1 MANNFAPEIRAL
13 IDNEL
18 ADQGA
23 IYSQD
28 FLNNISLYISKYLQ
42 NIQQMENRWN
52 IHFKWISVAL
62 DSESDLN
69 DYAKRYIAAKD
80 FIKNNDEIENI
91 LKQGYEIID
100 ILRENYIGEKIKYSV
115 GVSYKGKLY
124 EGTLNLQDILSIA
137 KIDIIWKSSID
148 NIFKLRLSGL
158 NKSTLIEKL
167 STPPYDGGSTL
178 YSSIR
183 DYSKNK
189 KWNEGN
195 LYEAYKLYKIEQ
207 GSNRIPPAKFVAEHF
222 EELLAQVRSN
232 TTSFVKGGDILDE
245 SVKFFGR
252 SMPSLA
258 SLKTI
263 KTTLTSFNEII
274 TQTNMNNIK
283 SGLKLLFDRDATLD
297 GIDLDLKNMTEEE
310 VEKVVSILKSASKI

>member
-1 MANNFAPEIRAL
+1 MASNFAPEIRAL

-42 NIQQMENRWN
+42 SIQQMENRWN

-62 DSESDLN
+62 DSESNLN

-80 FIKNNDEIENI
+80 FIKNNNEIESI

-115 GVSYKGKLY
+115 GVSYRGKLY

-167 STPPYDGGSTL
+167 STPYDGGSTL

>member
-1 MANNFAPEIRAL
+1 MAESFAPEIRTL
-13 IDNEL
+13 VNNEL
-18 ADQGA
+18 ANQGKD
-23 IYSQD
+23 YSRD
-28 FLNNISLYISKYLQ
+28 FLDNISLYISKYLQ
-42 NIQQMENRWN
+42 TIQQIEDRWS
-52 IHFKWISVAL
+52 IHFKGMSIAL
-62 DSESDLN
+62 DQNSGLS

-80 FIKNNDEIENI
+80 FIKNNNEIENI
-91 LKQGYEIID
+91 LKEGYEIID
-100 ILRENYIGEKIKYSV
+100 ILRKKYTGETIKYSV
-115 GVSYKGKLY
+115 GVSYRGKLY

-137 KIDIIWKSSID
+137 KIDIVWKNSVD

-158 NKSTLIEKL
+158 SKSALIEKL
-167 STPPYDGGSTL
+167 STPYDGGSTL

-195 LYEAYKLYKIEQ
+195 LYEAYKLYKMEQ
-207 GSNRIPPAKFVAEHF
+207 GSNRIPPAKFVASHF

-232 TTSFVKGGDILDE
+232 TVSFVKGGDMLDE

-274 TQTNMNNIK
+274 SQTNVNNIE
-283 SGLKLLFDRDATLD
+283 SGLKLLFDRDSTLD
-297 GIDLDLKNMTEEE
+297 GIDLDLEDMTEEE
-310 VEKVVSILKSASKI
+310 TQKLISILTSASKI